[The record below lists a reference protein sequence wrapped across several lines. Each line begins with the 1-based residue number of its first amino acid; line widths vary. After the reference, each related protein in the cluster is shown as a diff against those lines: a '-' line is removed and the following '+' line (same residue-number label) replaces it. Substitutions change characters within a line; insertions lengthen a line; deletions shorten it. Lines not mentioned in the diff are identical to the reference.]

1 MGLDICM
8 GKVKTFHPTAH
19 ASAVRR
25 CVRAAAVTDREA
37 TPEDLIQM

>member
-8 GKVKTFHPTAH
+8 GKAKTFHPHTP
-19 ASAVRR
+19 VLCR
-25 CVRAAAVTDREA
+25 CVRVAAGTDREA